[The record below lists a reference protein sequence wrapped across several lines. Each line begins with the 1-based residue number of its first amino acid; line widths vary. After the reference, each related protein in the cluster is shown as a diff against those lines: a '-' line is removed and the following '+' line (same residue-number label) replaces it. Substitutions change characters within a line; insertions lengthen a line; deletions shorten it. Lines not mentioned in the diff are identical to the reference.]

1 MTTAVPTG
9 IGVAH
14 RGPLGRDQGAHAEL
28 EAGSMDA
35 DMLRDIDVLVP
46 KPTAP
51 SALVTPP
58 ASGST
63 RALAGGEP
71 ETRGALFLRA
81 DRLEGSQTRVTAEGR
96 VELRTHRETVLAD
109 KLSYAIPEQT
119 IYGDGDVVLRRGFD
133 WITGPQLEYKR
144 DTETGFFRAPRFFVA
159 EANAHGDAKEI
170 RFNGPDHYEAVDAS
184 YTTCIAPHPDWYL
197 RGEQLEVDNL
207 RKVGTAR
214 NVSVHFLDVPVLY
227 APWLQFPLSNERKS
241 GFLTPTL
248 GSTGVRGFEISTP
261 YYLNLAPNY
270 DATLTP
276 RYMTKRG
283 LQMGAQFRYLLGDD
297 TPPLGVAVG
306 EMNAEFLPHDRSTG
320 ENRYALAWKHNEQF
334 TPWLGGFINLN
345 KVSDDKYF
353 ADFADRIAVTS
364 QKTLPR
370 EAGIVATHGPWSF
383 LARAQ
388 SFQTLQDPEAP
399 VVPPYNRLPQV
410 LASLSDTDW
419 LGLTWSGTGEYA
431 RFTQDQLAPTG
442 ERFVLYPTAAFHRQG
457 AAWFFTARAGVHMRE
472 YTLDRTTAALP
483 EQHPSYAIP
492 ITSLDAGLVFE
503 RDVTVLDTPLTQT
516 LEPRAFYVYIPYKNQ
531 TEAPVFDTALD
542 DFNFSQLFAENRY
555 IGNDRVGDANQ
566 LTLALTSRYL
576 DRETGAERLR
586 LAVGQRFYFQDQ
598 RVSLNEPLRSASTSD
613 FLVGAEGRL
622 SEAWS
627 LASLLQ
633 YNLDASD
640 VERFN
645 VGVRYTPAPGRALN
659 ATWRYTR
666 ALADAS
672 GGFEQIKQI
681 DLSGQWPVSD
691 RWTLIGRWNYS
702 VADHKTL
709 EAVAGIEYNADC
721 WVLRVVGQRL
731 TTTTQQATTS
741 VFVQLELNGLA
752 RVGTSPLELLRRS
765 VPGYLPTNDPTL
777 RDRDR
782 RLDPLPEF

>member
-1 MTTAVPTG
+1 MKLPVGPAVAW
-9 IGVAH
+9 VALY
-14 RGPLGRDQGAHAEL
+14 GMSCAQMAGAEPLSL
-28 EAGSMDA
+28 KLS
-35 DMLRDIDVLVP
+35 RDIDVLVP
-46 KPTAP
+46 KPTTP

-81 DRLEGSQTRVTAEGR
+81 DRVEGSQTRITAEGR

-334 TPWLGGFINLN
+334 APWLGGFINLN

-442 ERFVLYPTAAFHRQG
+442 ERFVLYPTAAWQRQG
-457 AAWFFTARAGVHMRE
+457 AAWFFTARAGVHLRE
-472 YTLDRTTAALP
+472 YMLDRTTPALP
-483 EQHPSYAIP
+483 DRHPGYAIP

-503 RDVTVLDTPLTQT
+503 RELSVLNTPLTQT
-516 LEPRAFYVYIPYKNQ
+516 LEPRAYYVYIPYKDQ
-531 TEAPVFDTALD
+531 KAAPVFDTALD
-542 DFNFSQLFAENRY
+542 DFNFSQLFTENRY
-555 IGNDRVGDANQ
+555 IGNDRIGDANQ
-566 LTLALTSRYL
+566 LTLALTSRFL

-586 LAVGQRFYFQDQ
+586 LAVGQRFYFSDQ
-598 RVSLNEPLRSASTSD
+598 RVSLNEPLRSAATSD
-613 FLVGAEGRL
+613 FLVSGEGRL

-633 YNLDASD
+633 YNLDSHD
-640 VERFN
+640 VERLN
-645 VGVRYTPAPGRALN
+645 AGVRYTPAPGHALN

-666 ALADAS
+666 TLVDPLGAS
-672 GGFEQIKQI
+672 EQIKQI

-702 VADHKTL
+702 LTDRKTL

-721 WVLRVVGQRL
+721 WVLRIVGQRL

-765 VPGYLPTNDPTL
+765 VPGYLPTNDPSL